1 MGFPIRKSVGQGLFA
16 AHHSLSQLITSFFGS
31 WCQGIHHMLFL
42 AWSKCLLLRVSRF
55 AVRGLKP
62 GIIALLNPR
71 TSQPRDLVTCFSE
84 FSATIVKHFCC
95 YHCVCLYGIVQFS
108 RYKEITSWFLGSGFA
123 VRDIKPGIIALL
135 NPRTSHLVPLE
146 GFDPSKLDSVKCDLI
161 FLC

>member
-55 AVRGLKP
+55 AVRVSSLASLP
-62 GIIALLNPR
+62 CSILV
-71 TSQPRDLVTCFSE
+71 PRDLVTCFSE

-161 FLC
+161 LLC